1 MLGFNKSLSRL
12 WNLKIKCDSKEIA
25 IHCKVYSE
33 LSIAGNCKSAQGF
46 LGIAIQIPVC
56 EAHIAADQCLKTIA
70 NKNVHTHHLHCNA
83 CIMGLACVALDG
95 SALLHQLYVC
105 LFKLNHLSH

>member
-1 MLGFNKSLSRL
+1 MLGFNKSPSRL

-70 NKNVHTHHLHCNA
+70 NQKCPYPPFTLQCLHYEV
-83 CIMGLACVALDG
+83 GLRRTRWLCC
-95 SALLHQLYVC
+95 SNYMYVSS
-105 LFKLNHLSH
+105 N